1 MPIHNS
7 TYLMYDFE
15 TGSRNPYTTQAIQI
29 AAIAIEPRSLE
40 VVPGSEFESLIKPEF
55 DEIKCK
61 ELEIDM
67 LEDQALAVN
76 GKTREELAE
85 APQLKVVWKSFTQY
99 CMNYNPSGK
108 KWTAPCLVGFNNIGF
123 DNVILNRM
131 AKQYGPWDSE
141 REQCNLFNPIIKLDL
156 MQMLL
161 PWFESEY
168 NLKTISMDNMRDFL
182 GMSKEGGHDALQDV
196 RDQAEIFIKT
206 MKLTRKCSK
215 VVTWKK

>member
-7 TYLMYDFE
+7 IYLMYDYE
-15 TGSRNPYTTQAIQI
+15 TGSRNPNTTQAIQL
-29 AAIAIEPRSLE
+29 ACIAIEPRSLE
-40 VVPGSEFESLIKPEF
+40 IIPNSEFESLIKPEF
-55 DEIKCK
+55 EEIKCK
-61 ELEIDM
+61 ELGIDP

-76 GKTREELAE
+76 GKTKEELAK

-123 DNVILNRM
+123 DNVILDRM
-131 AKQYGPWDSE
+131 AKEFGPWDSE
-141 REQCNLFNPIIKLDL
+141 RKQCTLFNPIIKLDL

-168 NLKTISMDNMRDFL
+168 NLKSISMDNMRDFL
-182 GMSKEGGHDALQDV
+182 GMSKDGGHDALVDV
-196 RDQAEIFIKT
+196 KQQAEIFIKL
-206 MKLTRKCSK
+206 MKITRKYSK
-215 VVTWKK
+215 ITNWSK